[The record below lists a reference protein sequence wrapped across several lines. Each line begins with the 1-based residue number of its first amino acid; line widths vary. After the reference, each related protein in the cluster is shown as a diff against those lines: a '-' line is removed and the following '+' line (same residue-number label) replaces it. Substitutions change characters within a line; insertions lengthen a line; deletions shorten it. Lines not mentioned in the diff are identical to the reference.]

1 MTVGEL
7 KVLLEGISDDTLLL
21 TYDVDE
27 GAWYSPCNV
36 GCQVARLTRVA
47 SDGPRYTTLYDREN
61 EYIPDDKMITA
72 FLI

>member
-21 TYDVDE
+21 TYDADDS
-27 GAWYSPCNV
+27 AWYSPCGV
-36 GCQVARLTRVA
+36 G
-47 SDGPRYTTLYDREN
+47 RYVVWNCWDMPDRHGYSIVYDTEN
-61 EYIPDDKMITA
+61 EQVPVDKMVTA

>member
-21 TYDVDE
+21 TYDADD
-27 GAWYSPCNV
+27 GAWYSPCDV
-36 GCQVARLTRVA
+36 G
-47 SDGPRYTTLYDREN
+47 RYVVWNCWDMLDRPGYRIVYGTEN